1 MSRRVTADVRGRG
14 SHEPRSS
21 PRLRKCWEAD
31 GGIYDKGSKRTDR
44 EIQPSKGV
52 RASFPDEVTLEVR
65 LEGEGVHG
73 AREEGRAFQVEK
85 KEQAK
90 ALWLD
95 GA

>member
-1 MSRRVTADVRGRG
+1 MIFSMTGEV
-14 SHEPRSS
+14 
-21 PRLRKCWEAD
+21 WEAD
-31 GGIYDKGSKRTDR
+31 GGNCDKGSKKTNK

-52 RASFPDEVTLEVR
+52 RASFPDEVTLELR
-65 LEGEGVHG
+65 LEGEGTHR